1 MAINQCGLCDFA
13 QVNNVEHT
21 TVVNSSPKQPAFN
34 RPIYRTT
41 EEILNLLCME
51 HRFPLDKARK
61 SNSGF
66 YQCEHYLV
74 SYVGRNK
81 WELFERC

>member
-1 MAINQCGLCDFA
+1 MAINQCGLCDFTQA
-13 QVNNVEHT
+13 NNIEPT
-21 TVVNSSPKQPAFN
+21 TVVNFSLKQPAFK

-51 HRFPLDKARK
+51 NRSPLDKARK

-66 YQCEHYLV
+66 YQCGHYLV
-74 SYVGRNK
+74 SYVERNK